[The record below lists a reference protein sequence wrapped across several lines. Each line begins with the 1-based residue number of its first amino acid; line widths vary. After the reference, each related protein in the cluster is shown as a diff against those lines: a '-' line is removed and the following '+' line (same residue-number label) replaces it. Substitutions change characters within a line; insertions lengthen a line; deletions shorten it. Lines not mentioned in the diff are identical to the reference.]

1 MPVPKRKTSKK
12 RKNQRASTKFIRT
25 KSFTECSNCKSPLN
39 SHAACSV
46 CGFYKGKKV
55 MKTKL
60 DRMLMRGQAKEAA
73 YKKAHAAHQHEQSTE
88 PTEESQNVQKDEE

>member
-12 RKNQRASTKFIRT
+12 RKNQRSSTKFIRA
-25 KSFTECSNCKSPLN
+25 KAFTTCSNCSVALN
-39 SHAACSV
+39 PHQACLN

-60 DRMLMRGQAKEAA
+60 DRILKRGQNRNIAQKHEAHEVDQSRENKE
-73 YKKAHAAHQHEQSTE
+73 
-88 PTEESQNVQKDEE
+88 